1 MRCSLRWCG
10 FPLALAGVRVVA
22 ASIAEFAR
30 TAQSSGPIALC
41 TIFDGG
47 HAANGMLV
55 AFQVR

>member
-10 FPLALAGVRVVA
+10 FPLALAGVLVVA
-22 ASIAEFAR
+22 ASIAALAR

-47 HAANGMLV
+47 HAANGLLV
-55 AFQVR
+55 AYLVR